1 MHIPDGYLDP
11 LTAGVTWA
19 VMALYGFFAYKKVS
33 LSKNLEVVVGLA
45 ASIFIAQMF
54 TWPIPGGTSLHLVGG
69 ALAAI
74 MLGPYAAYFALWL
87 VLMVQVVVFHDGGIT
102 TLGANVLNMGIVAPL
117 VGYLAYKA
125 LKGVNKLAAAFVAG
139 WASITAT
146 GFFAGLVVGLS
157 PSFPHGIYITVPV
170 MTLWHAA
177 LGVVEGVI
185 TAVIVGYLLQKAPQY
200 VAA

>member
-1 MHIPDGYLDP
+1 M
-11 LTAGVTWA
+11 
-19 VMALYGFFAYKKVS
+19 MLYGFFAYKRAS

-54 TWPIPGGTSLHLVGG
+54 TWPIPGGTSLHLVGS
-69 ALAAI
+69 ALAVI

-87 VLMVQVVVFHDGGIT
+87 VLMVQAVVFHDGGIT

-117 VGYLAYKA
+117 VGYPAYKA
-125 LKGVNKLAAAFVAG
+125 LKGVNKLAAAFIAG

-146 GFFAGLVVGLS
+146 GFFAGLVIGLS
-157 PSFPHGIYITVPV
+157 PSFPYGIYITVPV

-185 TAVIVGYLLQKAPQY
+185 TAAMLHISCRRLLSA
-200 VAA
+200 

>member
-19 VMALYGFFAYKKVS
+19 AMMLYGFFAYKKAS

-54 TWPIPGGTSLHLVGG
+54 TWPIPGGTSLHLVGS

-87 VLMVQVVVFHDGGIT
+87 VLMVQAVVFHDGGIT

-125 LKGVNKLAAAFVAG
+125 LKGVNKLAAAFIAG

-146 GFFAGLVVGLS
+146 GFFAGLVIGLS
-157 PSFPHGIYITVPV
+157 PSFPYGIYITVPV

-185 TAVIVGYLLQKAPQY
+185 TAAIVAYLLQKAPQY
-200 VAA
+200 VVA